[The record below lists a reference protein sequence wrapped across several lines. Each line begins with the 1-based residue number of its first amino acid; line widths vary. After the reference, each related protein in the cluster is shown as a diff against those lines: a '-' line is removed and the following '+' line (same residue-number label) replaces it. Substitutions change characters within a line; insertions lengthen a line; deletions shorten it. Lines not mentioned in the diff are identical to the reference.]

1 LKFYR
6 FLGSILCLSICSFV
20 SKTFGQSAATAP
32 PSVSEIII
40 KQDVLGHGFDIRE
53 IDPKSWGSSSKGKTL
68 IQGTINQEQI
78 NTKTETTFHFITTPY
93 EYEKILLEA
102 DTLSSLYRA
111 YKSNAYY
118 KPLDQDGRSDQLFV
132 YTEKKKPL
140 YKKRLNTTPDR
151 VLDSALIADF
161 DRLGRDITAEGFI
174 HRYGTH
180 YAQEV
185 TYGGLFLRRNLIEVD
200 DFIYSPYDKESF
212 KEKVIADIEVV
223 HTKAEDTDPY
233 INSGTSTSFTVGGN
247 SAALWPSDW
256 EATVSEQPKPIS
268 VILKPYTTLLQNT
281 LLVDI
286 DDKATKIHLLDS
298 VIQQTMLH
306 TRSEMQTETPSTFYK
321 KYSLRF
327 QQRITSIV
335 KKSTGK
341 DEENPTEYT
350 GDIFFGGF
358 SKDDAIL
365 ETQPLIQYGGLSLET
380 LITDEEVIVDQNL
393 IVTIKP
399 EDIEY
404 GYVSVWDDTKKLFK
418 SEERKTLRVSG
429 PEENKT
435 RYKEALVRKV
445 NKTIEIETVDK
456 DLYELNYSLELVKE
470 KKLIQNLTTSYN
482 YVLGTELVA
491 AAATGNIERLDALF
505 KQNGN
510 PQSSGII
517 TAIISNK
524 QPNEVLNFVLDKGV
538 IPTTE
543 DLDLLFDPD
552 NYNEEKALIL
562 LERGAPPK
570 NNMIYKAVA
579 YKSDRV
585 IYALFR
591 EGATPKNND
600 LAFALKRN
608 HYPTVKAL
616 MSEEYDEFVSG
627 KNELLLATE
636 NNDDQL
642 AEKFIELGSTSDAY
656 ILRKALDFDNP
667 ELKKV
672 ITEVTEPGGEVLEL
686 AAEKNDTGLF
696 DYFVRKNAKIAT
708 NVAAELA
715 TDNNNIE
722 ILDLA
727 LKNGGEATEALS
739 YAIEKDNKPAI
750 EVSLKNSAK
759 PDAAFDYAAEKE
771 DDELFSDLLTKY
783 EGTPSIALEA
793 AVKEDRLPY
802 VEQIITLK
810 PEDINTTDVVVLAVS
825 NESLSMVK
833 LLTENNADPNQ
844 GLGEAVNKENLEIT
858 EYLIDQGAQST
869 APEIIKEAVKRE
881 NISLS
886 KVLVEKGNA
895 NVNDAIVE
903 AAETENVVIASYLL
917 NKGAT
922 ADKAIKTAMETNNE
936 ELILV
941 MLDTNPVLDPSF
953 ISTAARKGNLRVLKA
968 LLDRGLDPSEAV
980 ADALRYR
987 KTAALKLLLE
997 QQVILSYDLLETAI
1011 SYNYPEGV
1019 ALLLEQG
1026 IEPNAPFIDGRYP
1039 LHLLMTAYDETD
1051 NKILATLLNYG
1062 DADPNVRNK
1071 LGETPLHLAVQQGAT
1086 SIKLIEKL
1094 MIKGANPDTLTEDG
1108 SSVQDYAPDKATRSI
1123 LKKFRKEQ
1131 RF

>member
-1 LKFYR
+1 LKSYR
-6 FLGSILCLSICSFV
+6 FLGSIICFSIYACLCN
-20 SKTFGQSAATAP
+20 TYAQSAASSSS
-32 PSVSEIII
+32 SVSKIIL
-40 KQDVLGHGFDIRE
+40 KQDILGHGFDIRE
-53 IDPKSWGSSSKGKTL
+53 IDPKSWGSSSKGTIL
-68 IQGTINQEQI
+68 IQGPVNQEEI
-78 NTKTETTFHFITTPY
+78 NSKTETAFHFITTPY
-93 EYEKILLEA
+93 EYERELLET
-102 DTLSSLYRA
+102 DTLNNLYRA

-140 YKKRLNTTPDR
+140 YKKRLNTSKAR
-151 VLDSALIADF
+151 ILDSALIADF
-161 DRLGRDITAEGFI
+161 SRLGRDITAEGFI

-185 TYGGLFLRRNLIEVD
+185 TYGGIFLRRNLIKVD
-200 DFIYSPYDKESF
+200 DFIYSPYDKENF
-212 KEKVIADIEVV
+212 KKKLITDIEFV
-223 HTKAEDTDPY
+223 HTKIEDTDPY
-233 INSGTSTSFTVGGN
+233 INSGNSTSFTVGGN
-247 SAALWPSDW
+247 TDALWPSSW
-256 EATVSEQPKPIS
+256 ETTVAEQPQPIA
-268 VILKPYTTLLQNT
+268 VVLKSYTSLLRNT
-281 LLVDI
+281 PLVDI
-286 DDKATKIHLLDS
+286 EDKAIKIHLLDS
-298 VIQQTMLH
+298 MIQQTMEH
-306 TRSEMQTETPSTFYK
+306 TRGEIQEETLSTFYK

-341 DEENPTEYT
+341 DEENLTEYT

-418 SEERKTLRVSG
+418 SEDRKTLRVSG
-429 PEENKT
+429 PEKNKI

-456 DLYELNYSLELVKE
+456 DLFELNYSLELVKE

-482 YVLGTELVA
+482 YVLDTELVA
-491 AAATGNIERLDALF
+491 AATTGDIERLGALF

-517 TAIISNK
+517 KAIISNK
-524 QPNEVLNFVLDKGV
+524 QPNKVLNFVLDKGV
-538 IPTTE
+538 IPTTD

-552 NYNEEKALIL
+552 NYDEQKALIL
-562 LERGAPPK
+562 LERGAKPK

-616 MSEEYDEFVSG
+616 MSEEYDEFVAG
-627 KNELLLATE
+627 KNELLLAAE
-636 NNDDQL
+636 NNDDKL
-642 AEKFIELGSTSDAY
+642 AAKFIELGSTADAY
-656 ILRKALDFDNP
+656 ILEKALDFDNP
-667 ELKKV
+667 QLKRV
-672 ITEVTEPGGEVLEL
+672 ITAVTEPNADVLEL
-686 AAEKNDTGLF
+686 AAAKNDTGLF
-696 DYFVRKNAKIAT
+696 DYFIRKNAKIET

-715 TDNNNIE
+715 TDNDNTE

-739 YAIEKDNKPAI
+739 YAIEKDNKSAI
-750 EVSLKNSAK
+750 EISLKNNAK

-771 DDELFSDLLTKY
+771 DDALFSALLTKY

-802 VEQIITLK
+802 VEQVITLK
-810 PEDINTTDVVVLAVS
+810 PKDINTTDVVALAVS
-825 NESLSMVK
+825 IESLSMVK

-881 NISLS
+881 NITLS

-895 NVNDAIVE
+895 DVNDAIVE
-903 AAETENVVIASYLL
+903 AAETENVAITTYLL
-917 NKGAT
+917 DKGAT

-936 ELILV
+936 ELILI
-941 MLDTNPVLDPSF
+941 MLDTNPALDPSF
-953 ISTAARKGNLRVLKA
+953 VSTAARKGNLNVLKV
-968 LLDRGLDPSEAV
+968 LLDRGIDPSEAV

-987 KTAALKLLLE
+987 KTEALELLLNQE
-997 QQVILSYDLLETAI
+997 VTLSYDLLEIAI
-1011 SYNYPEGV
+1011 SYNYPQGV
-1019 ALLLEQG
+1019 KLLLEQG

-1039 LHLLMTAYDETD
+1039 LHLLMTAYEETD
-1051 NKILATLLNYG
+1051 SAILSTLLEG
-1062 DADPNVRNK
+1062 GADINIQNK
-1071 LGETPLHLAVQQGAT
+1071 AGETPLHLATRQGIKNADLIKKLLVQGA
-1086 SIKLIEKL
+1086 SL
-1094 MIKGANPDTLTEDG
+1094 DTLTKDG
-1108 SSVQDYAPDKATRSI
+1108 RSIQDYAPDKATRNI